1 MDRIARDDPR
11 SLEAAISTNRY
22 APVEGTLLDS
32 ALPRPSDRTAAL
44 VRDAVLVGSAVLLM
58 TIASQIS
65 IPWYPVPLTGGTFGA
80 LLIGGLLGLRRAFIS
95 LAIYLGIGILG
106 LGVFAEWSGGWDYF
120 TGSTGGYLVGYLV
133 AACIVGW
140 FADRGA
146 TRSVTTMVG
155 VMLIANA
162 SIYLFGASWLAAWT
176 PPGADQA
183 LGWESAYELGIQPF
197 VPGDIV
203 KLFFAACLLPGGWQL
218 LRLFERRSGEQ
229 D

>member
-1 MDRIARDDPR
+1 M
-11 SLEAAISTNRY
+11 
-22 APVEGTLLDS
+22 
-32 ALPRPSDRTAAL
+32 
-44 VRDAVLVGSAVLLM
+44 RDAVLVGSAVLLM

-106 LGVFAEWSGGWDYF
+106 LGVFADWSGGWDYF
-120 TGSTGGYLVGYLV
+120 TASTGGYLVGYLV

-146 TRSVTTMVG
+146 TRNVTTMIG

-162 SIYLFGASWLAAWT
+162 TIYLFGASWLAAWT
-176 PPGADQA
+176 PPGADQP

-218 LRLFERRSGEQ
+218 LRLFERRGGEER
-229 D
+229 